1 MPSPP
6 QIVTT
11 DLDGPQQQD
20 VNNSP
25 HTPVNQQ
32 QPGSDPSHLSPSNQ
46 GALAPGSPTL
56 TTSSSVHFNE
66 DGSPT
71 SQIPPSYHSDIAGAT
86 TANNSLSVP
95 DSPSKHK
102 RKWSIGTWSSNGK
115 ERDVFVVETEDN
127 DSDEDSDKKKK
138 KKGKE
143 ELVSHLDPSKDTTDP
158 SPFKEKPST
167 LAMLVDPKSL
177 DDLEK
182 IGGVQGLLNGLGV
195 DPSRG
200 LPAENSS
207 NSGAPRSSSEQRA
220 IDGGDGAQWSA
231 TYEQRRKVYGRN
243 DLPERKSKS
252 IFQLMWEAFKD
263 KVLVRTLSPAP
274 LCFGAPLLTQPRSF
288 FPSRPSSRSPLVST
302 RISVP
307 NLTSRGRTSAL
318 TDVRTPRSTGSR
330 ASPSWSPSSSLF

>member
-11 DLDGPQQQD
+11 DLDGPQD
-20 VNNSP
+20 GAAASP
-25 HTPVNQQ
+25 HTPVNQHQ
-32 QPGSDPSHLSPSNQ
+32 SMNDPSHLSPTNAQ
-46 GALAPGSPTL
+46 PGGLAPGSPTL

-71 SQIPPSYHSDIAGAT
+71 SQIPPSYHSDLGAAT
-86 TANNSLSVP
+86 TANNSLTVP

-102 RKWSIGTWSSNGK
+102 RKWSIGTWSSTGK
-115 ERDVFVVETEDN
+115 DRDLSVAETTLDS
-127 DSDEDSDKKKK
+127 DSDEDGGKKKK

-158 SPFKEKPST
+158 TPFHEKPST

-182 IGGVQGLLNGLGV
+182 VGGVQGLLNGLGV

-200 LPAENSS
+200 LPAESGPQ
-207 NSGAPRSSSEQRA
+207 SGAPRSSSEQRA

-231 TYEQRRKVYGRN
+231 SYEQRRKVYGRN

-252 IFQLMWEAFKD
+252 IFQLMWMAFKD
-263 KVLVRTLSPAP
+263 KVLVRTSL
-274 LCFGAPLLTQPRSF
+274 
-288 FPSRPSSRSPLVST
+288 SRPS
-302 RISVP
+302 VP
-307 NLTSRGRTSAL
+307 
-318 TDVRTPRSTGSR
+318 
-330 ASPSWSPSSSLF
+330 